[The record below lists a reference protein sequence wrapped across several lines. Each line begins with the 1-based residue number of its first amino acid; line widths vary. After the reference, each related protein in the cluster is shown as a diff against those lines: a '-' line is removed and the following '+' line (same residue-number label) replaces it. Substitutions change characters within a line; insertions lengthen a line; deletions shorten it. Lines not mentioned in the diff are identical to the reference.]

1 VKKLQSSVGKG
12 GRNLRSD
19 VLSVQRLLTLKGFS
33 CSENI
38 DGRAGKRTEEAI
50 RDFQKSIGQAQ
61 TGLITFGSAT
71 WNRLVNAQGAQRIL
85 NLAKWEGNPYAWSQ
99 QKKLESMHPD
109 LRTKVEAVMYSL
121 RRLGYKPTITNAWRS
136 VCEQARLV
144 QQKRSKVLFSFHNV
158 QHPDGTPN
166 AHAAD
171 IVDEN
176 HQYDLAR
183 KETLLFFDAL
193 GKEAKK
199 VGLYW
204 GGDWTNFIDR
214 PHVQLLPDTMLSS
227 MKKASGL

>member
-1 VKKLQSSVGKG
+1 
-12 GRNLRSD
+12 
-19 VLSVQRLLTLKGFS
+19 
-33 CSENI
+33 
-38 DGRAGKRTEEAI
+38 
-50 RDFQKSIGQAQ
+50 
-61 TGLITFGSAT
+61 
-71 WNRLVNAQGAQRIL
+71 
-85 NLAKWEGNPYAWSQ
+85 
-99 QKKLESMHPD
+99 MHPD

-166 AHAAD
+166 AYAAD

-176 HQYDLAR
+176 YQYDLAR

-204 GGDWTNFIDR
+204 VAIGPTSSTDLMFNFFQIQCY
-214 PHVQLLPDTMLSS
+214 PV
-227 MKKASGL
+227 